1 MVPWNQ
7 AYKRIR
13 ESDDF
18 VKLFGKT
25 YNQDEFRPYS
35 YAIKFDGLSP
45 ALQALTTN
53 PNTGDLTQ
61 TRTDAGAPTTNTVP
75 GPALARSLDFPAG
88 AVILG
93 ISACANIAQRIIT
106 RVNLVPPNDTFSLPY
121 GPSDVG
127 GAAGRELFV
136 LDLRYV
142 DDDPITS
149 GNPITE
155 LVSNAASPIVTRPPI
170 SADALLGN
178 GRDSDTPVR
187 ELYVA
192 PGLGIVVSC
201 RSLLLPTLLPTS
213 GDPPPNMS
221 VHVVFHAM
229 VPGVVRARA
238 A

>member
-18 VKLFGKT
+18 VQLFGKM
-25 YNQDEFRPYS
+25 YRRDEFRPYS
-35 YAIKFDGLSP
+35 YVIKFDAVPP
-45 ALQALTTN
+45 ALQALATN

-61 TRTDAGAPTTNTVP
+61 TRTDAGAPTTNAVP
-75 GPALARSLDFPAG
+75 GPAQARTIDFPAG

-93 ISACANIAQRIIT
+93 ISACANVAQRVIT
-106 RVNLVPPNDTFSLPY
+106 RANLIPPNDTFNLPY
-121 GPSDVG
+121 GPSDHG
-127 GAAGRELFV
+127 GRELFV

-142 DDDPITS
+142 DDDPITT
-149 GNPITE
+149 GNPISE
-155 LVSNAASPIVTRPPI
+155 LVPNPASPVVTRPPI
-170 SADALLGN
+170 MADALLGS

-192 PGLGIVVSC
+192 PGLGIMVSC
-201 RSLLLPTLLPTS
+201 RSLLLPSFMPAS

-221 VHVVFHAM
+221 VHVVFHSM
-229 VPGVVRARA
+229 VPGVVKAEKA